1 MKYGDRNGT
10 EISPG
15 KGVTRVLEWTGAFS
29 RCDTPEEVCRAAL
42 VTALETVGGGE
53 GALFLEGE
61 KYGEPVPAAV
71 STGYIHERA
80 VRALLQRLLG
90 NTGGGVHADGNP
102 AVIPRPPGSSAF
114 IALPFGTGR
123 QVAGV
128 LIIQKEYDRWPSDW
142 SVPLLLTTLMDH
154 AALAMENILL
164 RRRLKRGKER
174 TLRTGDNAHI
184 DKVKRFFNRHYG
196 RAIGRDETASLTG
209 LSPDYLGKLFREST
223 GVTMAEYLNR
233 VRVGR
238 SAVMLKRTRRD
249 VAEVARTVGFKSV
262 RTFFR
267 VFRRIMGVSPGRF
280 RDGKNA

>member
-1 MKYGDRNGT
+1 MKYGNRNGT
-10 EISPG
+10 VISRG

-29 RCDTPEEVCRAAL
+29 RCDTPEEVCRASLA
-42 VTALETVGGGE
+42 TALEAVGGGE

-61 KYGEPVPAAV
+61 MGGKPVPAAT
-71 STGYIHERA
+71 SAGYRDERA
-80 VRALLQRLLG
+80 VRTLVQKLLG
-90 NTGGGVHADGNP
+90 KTESGVHADGNP
-102 AVIPRPPGSSAF
+102 LEKSRPSGNSAF

-128 LIIQKEYDRWPSDW
+128 LIIQKEYDRWPADW

-174 TLRTGDNAHI
+174 TLGTGDNVHI
-184 DKVKRFFNRHYG
+184 DKVIRFLNEHYG
-196 RAIGRDETASLTG
+196 RAIGREETATQTG